1 MKNRINM
8 TFDGLFLQRPIVSS
22 IIKKCIEATLK
33 EENITPPCEINVLV
47 TNDQGIRTI
56 NKASRDID
64 KATDVLSFP
73 MFELQ
78 AGAPPADW
86 EGYID
91 PESGLCP
98 LGDMCISLER
108 ATAQAKEFGHSQK
121 REVGYLT
128 IHSMLHLLGYDHLD
142 EGPQKAQMRAR
153 EEAIAST
160 IAGMDRH
167 QSK

>member
-8 TFDGLFLQRPIVSS
+8 TFDGLFIQRPIVSA

-33 EENITPPCEINVLV
+33 EENIQIPCEINVLV
-47 TNDQGIRTI
+47 TNDRGIRSI

-73 MFELQ
+73 MFELE
-78 AGAPPADW
+78 AGSPPTDW
-86 EGYID
+86 EAYID
-91 PESGLCP
+91 PESGMCP

-108 ATAQAKEFGHSQK
+108 AASQAKEFGHSQK

-160 IAGMDRH
+160 IVGIDRR
-167 QSK
+167 